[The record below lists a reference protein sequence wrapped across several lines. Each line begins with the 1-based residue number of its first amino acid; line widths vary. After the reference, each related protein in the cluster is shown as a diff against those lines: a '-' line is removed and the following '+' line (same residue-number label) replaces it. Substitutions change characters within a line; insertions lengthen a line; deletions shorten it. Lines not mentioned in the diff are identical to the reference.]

1 MAEAT
6 KQAVSNPYRPE
17 KEKIVDFAP
26 ERLRAPFFLRCAAM
40 AIDYMILIIFPVA
53 WLLISKMVS
62 ESASGISI
70 AGITWIVGIFLTL
83 LNLVV
88 LPLWRGQTV
97 GKMVTGL
104 TILKMDGTR
113 AGIPALL
120 LRNIHGYVITVLTF
134 GLGFFIAAVNKSG
147 RALHD
152 LIAGTIVVRARK
164 SRLL

>member
-6 KQAVSNPYRPE
+6 KQAVSTPYRPE

-26 ERLRAPFFLRCAAM
+26 ERLRAPFFLRCAAI

-53 WLLISKMVS
+53 WLLISKLVS

-70 AGITWIVGIFLTL
+70 SGITWFTGIVLTL
-83 LNLVV
+83 MNLVV

-97 GKMVTGL
+97 GKMITGL

-113 AGIPALL
+113 IGMRELL
-120 LRNIHGYVITVLTF
+120 LRNILGYGITVLTV
-134 GLGFFIAAVNKSG
+134 GLGFLIAAINKSG

-152 LIAGTIVVRARK
+152 LIGGTIVVRGRK
-164 SRLL
+164 SQLL

>member
-1 MAEAT
+1 MAVAT

-17 KEKIVDFAP
+17 KEKIVDFVP
-26 ERLRAPFFLRCAAM
+26 ERLRAPFFLRCAAI
-40 AIDYMILIIFPVA
+40 AIDYIILVIFPVA
-53 WLLISKMVS
+53 WLLISSIVS

-70 AGITWIVGIFLTL
+70 SGIAWITGGVLTL
-83 LNLVV
+83 LNFLV

-113 AGIPALL
+113 IGIRKLL
-120 LRNIHGYVITVLTF
+120 LRNILGYGVTVLTV
-134 GLGFFIAAVNKSG
+134 GLGFLIAAVNKSG

-152 LIAGTIVVRARK
+152 LIGGTIVVRGRK